1 MRHCTVSPI
10 RWNKPDQGWFKLN
23 SDGASQGNLGR
34 AGRGGLIRDHDG
46 KWVKSYMRNI
56 GQATSVATEFWA
68 LRDGLMLA
76 AQLGINHLHVE
87 LDAQVVVN
95 LVLSKKDINNSRAA
109 LLNDCRY
116 LLKQF

>member
-1 MRHCTVSPI
+1 MRHCTVNPI

-23 SDGASQGNLGR
+23 SDGASQGNPGL

-56 GQATSVATEFWA
+56 GQATSVAAEFWA

-76 AQLGINHLHVE
+76 TQLGINHLHVE
-87 LDAQVVVN
+87 LDA
-95 LVLSKKDINNSRAA
+95 
-109 LLNDCRY
+109 
-116 LLKQF
+116 